1 MQSNALVMEEELAN
15 TYAMLQK
22 LGLDQH
28 ARDFWRI
35 RASKQIQQVQ
45 ENSLLHEH
53 TALNQY
59 IKWHAEDGSRL
70 PSFMR
75 GTERAIAGIVKLK

>member
-1 MQSNALVMEEELAN
+1 MHGNPLVMEEELAK
-15 TYAMLQK
+15 TYAMLKK

-28 ARDFWRI
+28 ARDFWRV
-35 RASKQIQQVQ
+35 RASKQVHQVK

-53 TALNQY
+53 TAVHQY

-70 PSFMR
+70 PGFMR
-75 GTERAIAGIVKLK
+75 GTERAIAGIVKSE